1 MHGIRQQVFDVNWHK
16 GLSWSDVQELV
27 DKVCAEI
34 ILSDIDISCI
44 VGLSRGG
51 LIPAVMIANQ
61 LGIREVYSYGLKSY
75 NNEKSPESIK
85 TYQYFHPEY
94 LHGQDILVIDD
105 ISDRGESLG
114 YIKTKFESNSRDK
127 LNIHTC
133 TLTIKE
139 HTDFIP
145 TWFGSSIP
153 NNCWVVFPWEAD
165 GLKPNNIKNENSNIR
180 NE

>member
-1 MHGIRQQVFDVNWHK
+1 MNYYK
-16 GLSWSDVQELV
+16 ALSWEDIQTLV

-34 ILSDIDISCI
+34 ILSDINITCI

-51 LIPAVMIANQ
+51 LVPAVMIANQ
-61 LGIREVYSYGLKSY
+61 LDIREIYSYGLKSY
-75 NNEKSPESIK
+75 NDENSPESIK

-94 LHGQDILVIDD
+94 LHGQDILVVDD

-114 YIKTKFESNSRDK
+114 YIKSRYESNPMHK

-145 TWFGSSIP
+145 TWFGSETP
-153 NNCWVVFPWEAD
+153 NNCWVMFPWETD
-165 GLKPNNIKNENSNIR
+165 GLKRNNKNENSNIR
-180 NE
+180 NK